1 MLSLRQW
8 PITMLLLG
16 LLAPPAAP
24 QTGPAQPDTQAQ
36 PQPPRYLLPDLDP
49 AALVFDGNRFW
60 FKPIIGV
67 LADYTWFDQDQPS
80 LTQVGEQADQANL
93 RSARFGLAARLKSR
107 PRVELVAILD
117 YIEPKRRDD
126 RRYEVL
132 DLALAFPLSATSQTK
147 VTVGK
152 QKQPF
157 AYEMFALAALL
168 PQQERILSPF
178 FLSRDVGVRFTG
190 TVARDRVSY
199 AVGWFND
206 WWLTG
211 RTLSAGGNDY
221 VLRLTTR
228 PLASADGRRYLHL
241 GLGGRSRGAEDGVLR
256 FRGRPES
263 DVADYYIDTG
273 NIPGSHATELS
284 LEALG
289 VWRRW
294 SLLGEWVR
302 ATVDDS
308 AGLRPRFGGAYLT
321 ASWIVTG
328 EHRPYERAFSGARS
342 PVPARRAG
350 AWEVVGRYSWVDAT
364 DRGVDGGELTK
375 WYAGI
380 NWWAS
385 IQWKAGVGYGVADLL
400 KGGLDG
406 HTGIA
411 MMRLQW
417 LY

>member
-1 MLSLRQW
+1 MLSRRAW
-8 PITMLLLG
+8 PTALLLLG
-16 LLAPPAAP
+16 LLAPPAAA
-24 QTGPAQPDTQAQ
+24 QTAARPDTQARA
-36 PQPPRYLLPDLDP
+36 QPPRYLLPDLDP
-49 AALVFDGNRFW
+49 GALVFDGKRFW
-60 FKPIIGV
+60 FKPVIGV
-67 LADYTWFDQDQPS
+67 LLDYTWFDQNQPS
-80 LTQVGEQADQANL
+80 LSQVGEQADQANL
-93 RSARFGLAARLKSR
+93 RSARFGLAGRLKSR
-107 PRVELVAILD
+107 PRVELITIVD
-117 YIEPKRRDD
+117 YTERKRRDGRAYD
-126 RRYEVL
+126 VL
-132 DLALAFPLSATSQTK
+132 DLALSFPLSAGAQTK

-157 AYEMFALAALL
+157 SYEMIALAALL

-178 FLSRDVGVRFTG
+178 FLSRDVGVRFSG
-190 TVARDRVSY
+190 TLARDRVNY

-211 RTLSAGGNDY
+211 RSLSGGGNDY

-228 PLASADGRRYLHL
+228 PFVSADGRRYLHV
-241 GLGGRSRGAEDGVLR
+241 GLGGRSTGAEDGVLR

-273 NIPGSHATELS
+273 DIPGSHATEVD

-289 VWRRW
+289 VWRQW

-308 AGLRPRFGGAYLT
+308 AGRRPRFGGAYLT

-328 EHRPYERAFSGARS
+328 EYRPYERAFSGARS
-342 PVPARRAG
+342 PLPARRAG
-350 AWEVVGRYSWVDAT
+350 AWEVVGRYAWVDAT

-375 WYAGI
+375 WYVGV

-385 IQWKAGVGYGVADLL
+385 QQWKAGLGYGVADLL

-406 HTGIA
+406 RTGIA